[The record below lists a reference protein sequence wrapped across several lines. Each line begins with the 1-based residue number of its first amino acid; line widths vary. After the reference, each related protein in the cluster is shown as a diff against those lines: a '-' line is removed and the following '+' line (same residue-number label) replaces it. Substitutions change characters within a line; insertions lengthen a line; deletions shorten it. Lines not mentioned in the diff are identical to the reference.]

1 MTYSTH
7 NHNFKKALTYCRVMV
22 LVATIF
28 MIITCTVSRA
38 QPKCKAYGTDELL
51 HFSKEGNVSIGGIFS
66 FHQNSVGV
74 NPTLTT
80 NPGNIRCNG

>member
-1 MTYSTH
+1 M
-7 NHNFKKALTYCRVMV
+7 YCRVM
-22 LVATIF
+22 LLLAAIM
-28 MIITCTVSRA
+28 MIITRTVSAA

-51 HFSKEGNVSIGGIFS
+51 HFSKEGDVSIGGIFS
-66 FHQNSVGV
+66 FHQNPDSV